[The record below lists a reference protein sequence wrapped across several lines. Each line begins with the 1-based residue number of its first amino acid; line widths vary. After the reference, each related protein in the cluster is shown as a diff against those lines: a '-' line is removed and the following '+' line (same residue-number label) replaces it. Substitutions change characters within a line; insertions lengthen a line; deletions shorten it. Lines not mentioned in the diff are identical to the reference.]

1 MPSKKNGRSGPQPHK
16 RWVFTLN
23 NPSEDERKK
32 IRELPISLF
41 DYFIVGEEGNEEG
54 RIAHSPIT
62 LGDGGAGPEFNL
74 NLSYSVVFKGYRDF
88 VGPPS
93 RGNKVVNIKSHH
105 VHRPGGRSDCGSLD
119 SISEGAGEAGVEDAI
134 FPSPTVAVAGVDE
147 PGAAAEDL
155 AKMAAGAVSSS
166 AVTPPW
172 IRHS

>member
-32 IRELPISLF
+32 IRE
-41 DYFIVGEEGNEEG
+41 
-54 RIAHSPIT
+54 
-62 LGDGGAGPEFNL
+62 
-74 NLSYSVVFKGYRDF
+74 YRDF

-93 RGNKVVNIKSHH
+93 RGNKVVNIKSQH
-105 VHRPGGRSDCGSLD
+105 VHRPGGRCDCGSLD
-119 SISEGAGEAGVEDAI
+119 SISEGAGEAAVENAI
-134 FPSPTVAVAGVDE
+134 FPSPAVAVAGVDE

-166 AVTPPW
+166 PVTPPW